1 MDDQLA
7 CVPFGQARDTGIQR
21 LDILRTALTQW
32 LTDYELVLIDLP
44 PIVSSADA
52 ELLID
57 AVGQVF
63 LVVEAAAVTKME
75 VTQARDQ
82 LEKIAPEAVGLIV
95 NKLLME
101 NIGKDV
107 RSRVVES
114 VSGKKFQ
121 SFMSKSEIKLHLQ
134 LLGLRWTQFWR
145 RKSSG
150 RN

>member
-1 MDDQLA
+1 M
-7 CVPFGQARDTGIQR
+7 
-21 LDILRTALTQW
+21 
-32 LTDYELVLIDLP
+32 
-44 PIVSSADA
+44 
-52 ELLID
+52 
-57 AVGQVF
+57 
-63 LVVEAAAVTKME
+63 TKKE

-101 NIGKDV
+101 NSGTDV

-121 SFMSKSEIKLHLQ
+121 SFMSKPEIKLRLQ

-145 RKSSG
+145 RQ
-150 RN
+150 